1 MALEDRIRKKV
12 VAIVAATFKVDEAR
26 LTPETNL
33 DEELGATS
41 LNYVSLQ
48 VDMEEEFE
56 VMVPFNELRADPTVG
71 GITRLII
78 KLRKG

>member
-12 VAIVAATFKVDEAR
+12 VAIVAATFKVDEAS

-71 GITRLII
+71 GITQLII